1 MEEYFKKGN
10 NFFMEIE
17 KFGNGVGEEV
27 ICMKREDLQNLM
39 MDSQNR
45 VIKCCI
51 RELYVY
57 DRICFKCGN
66 LRYFVQFCL

>member
-27 ICMKREDLQNLM
+27 ICMKREDL
-39 MDSQNR
+39 
-45 VIKCCI
+45 
-51 RELYVY
+51 
-57 DRICFKCGN
+57 
-66 LRYFVQFCL
+66 